1 MKSYSQKGQVL
12 LIVVLIMVIALT
24 VGLSLA
30 SRSIINLRNTNAES
44 DSQKAF
50 QAAEAGIEIALQK
63 PFGTTDQTIYS
74 SSNTHLMNN
83 QSKIT
88 NLTIHY
94 LGGSNLVLNNGNPV
108 TQDQGLDVWLTNY
121 PNYSGT
127 PWTGK
132 LNIYWGNKAGCLDA
146 AMEVIVISGQTA
158 TDSGSTINRY
168 GVDPCGSNSV
178 DTSKNRNGQNYFTP
192 AQAGG
197 SVSGTSFNFSTA
209 VNITNGIIV
218 RLIPL
223 YASTPIGI
231 VGQDAT
237 TSAPL
242 SFPVQGR
249 MVTSLGEYGS
259 TQRQVAFFQ
268 GYPLL
273 PSEFFYSILQQ

>member
-12 LIVVLIMVIALT
+12 LIVVLIMVISLT
-24 VGLSLA
+24 VGLALA
-30 SRSIINLRNTNAES
+30 SRSIVNLRNTNTES

-63 PFGTTDQTIYS
+63 PFNTTDQTIYS
-74 SSNTHLMNN
+74 SSSTHLMNN

-88 NLTIHY
+88 DLTIHY
-94 LGGSNLVLNNGNPV
+94 LGGPDLILNDGNPI

-132 LNIYWGNKAGCLDA
+132 LNIYWGDKAGCSDA
-146 AMEVIVISGQTA
+146 ALEVIVISGQSA
-158 TDSGSTINRY
+158 TDSGATINRY

-178 DTSKNRNGQNYFTP
+178 DTSKNRTGQNNFVP
-192 AQAGG
+192 AQSGG
-197 SVSGTSFNFSTA
+197 SVSGTNFNFSTA
-209 VNITNGIIV
+209 MNITNGIIV

-223 YASTPIGI
+223 YTSTPIGI
-231 VGQDAT
+231 TGQDAT
-237 TSAPL
+237 TSASLP
-242 SFPVQGR
+242 FPVQGR
-249 MVTSLGEYGS
+249 MITSLGEFGS
-259 TQRQVAFFQ
+259 TQRQVSFFQ